1 MATESTSESRKSLSS
16 VAGSD
21 RGMTFF
27 GRMWAGMRSYWRGEI
42 ERKSLLTLCIP
53 AGAVFFVGGLAL
65 CAWLFPGA
73 FDWRYQ
79 AMSNLASSAKNPAG
93 YLFWSLAVALSIVM
107 GLPTCG
113 YFARR
118 FALSSPLMSAYAA
131 FALRAGYLAGILL
144 GFETAFFPNYGGLIY
159 KAHEITAIIT
169 IAGIYLGVAGFWYCL
184 TAWLVKVRRRPAWFG
199 ASVFLLPAI
208 PMTGVMLSQA
218 WLFFDPNRPGWVS
231 REWIALGIP
240 VWLSFAFWEWLAV
253 CGLVLCI
260 CILAFVLPEKSGQ
273 NITS

>member
-1 MATESTSESRKSLSS
+1 MKSLSRMAC
-16 VAGSD
+16 AGSEQ
-21 RGMTFF
+21 GVTLI
-27 GRMWAGMRSYWRGEI
+27 GQVLAGMRSHWRGEI
-42 ERKSLLTLCIP
+42 GKRNLITFCIP
-53 AGAVFFVGGLAL
+53 IGAFFFIGGLAL
-65 CAWLFPGA
+65 SAWLFPGA

-79 AMSNLASSAKNPAG
+79 AMSSLASPAKNPAG
-93 YLFWSLAVALSIVM
+93 HLYWSLAITLSIVT

-118 FALSSPLMSAYAA
+118 FALSSSSMSAYAS
-131 FALRAGYLAGILL
+131 FALRTGYLTGILL

-184 TAWLVKVRRRPAWFG
+184 TVWLVKVRRRPAWFG
-199 ASVFLLPAI
+199 ASVFLLPAV

-260 CILAFVLPEKSGQ
+260 CILAFVLPEKSEEHV
-273 NITS
+273 TS